1 MLADM
6 AVRAP
11 DVAPSVWQKP
21 KIKPMKTRLVRCLV
35 AASVALSPLLLQ
47 AQPTAH
53 YVPGSEGIKGASL
66 PPPGIYVRDYNLA
79 YYSTHW
85 NNAGGNNAH
94 VPNFEAFTYANVP
107 RVIWITDTKVLGGYL
122 GVDALLPLVYQS
134 LKAGGYDNCTFGI
147 GDFFAESTLSWHPK
161 QFDLSA
167 GVGVW
172 MPTGDSPS
180 KPQWVQPSTRVGLGY
195 WTPMLT
201 FGATWYADEEKTWA
215 VSALSRYEFNTE
227 QRDTHITPGQAYTL
241 EWGVSKT
248 VAKVVDLGVVGYYQQ
263 QTTTDSGAGALSDR
277 DRVVAI
283 GPEINMAFPKQM
295 WFASFRYNYE
305 FWAQSRAQGHTFTLT
320 LTKRF

>member
-1 MLADM
+1 
-6 AVRAP
+6 
-11 DVAPSVWQKP
+11 
-21 KIKPMKTRLVRCLV
+21 MKTRLVRYVLAV
-35 AASVALSPLLLQ
+35 GFAALPDLLS

-79 YYSTHW
+79 YYSTRL

-94 VPNFEAFTYANVP
+94 LPNFEAFTYANVP
-107 RVIWITDTKVLGGYL
+107 RVIWITDQQVLGGYV
-122 GVDALLPLVYQS
+122 GVDALLPFIYQS
-134 LKAGGYDNCTFGI
+134 LKVPGYDHGTFGI

-161 QFDLSA
+161 QFDLAA

-180 KPQWVQPSTRVGLGY
+180 QPPPTPSTRVGLGY

-201 FGATWYADEEKTWA
+201 AGATWYIDQEKTWA
-215 VSALSRYEFNTE
+215 VSALNRYEFNTR
-227 QRDTHITPGQAYTL
+227 QHDTHITPGQAYTL
-241 EWGVSKT
+241 EWGASKT
-248 VAKVVDLGVVGYYQQ
+248 VAKVVDLGVVGYFQQ
-263 QTTTDSGAGALSDR
+263 QVTTDSGANASTDR
-277 DRVVAI
+277 DRVVAV

-295 WFASFRYNYE
+295 LFASFRYDYE